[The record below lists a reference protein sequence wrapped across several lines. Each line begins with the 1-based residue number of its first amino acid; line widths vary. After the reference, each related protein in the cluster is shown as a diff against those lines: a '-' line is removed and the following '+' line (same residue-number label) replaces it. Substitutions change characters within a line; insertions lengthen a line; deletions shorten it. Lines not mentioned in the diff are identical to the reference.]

1 MADASVKIGVSGVS
15 QFKQGMS
22 DAQAS
27 VKALDAAIK
36 MNEKSLKATGDAEAY
51 MATQTNLLNEK
62 LQQQRNIAKNAQQA
76 LEQMDQNGVKKS
88 SKAYQDMQR
97 QMIEAQSAAMDT
109 EAQLNGLGTAASNT
123 AEKTDKLATSLGGLN
138 KKVSLQQVISAV
150 DSITGAMEKA
160 ARKALD
166 LGKAI
171 WENITDTA
179 RYSDDVA
186 TQAMN
191 LNMDVETYQ
200 RYKGVFDTIGEITVQ
215 EWQKAKLKVQKA
227 INDPTQD
234 QTDILNLLGIK
245 THATSPGKYGEVQGA
260 AREFEEVFWEIG
272 EVLRQEVASGE
283 LTQDLAD
290 TYANAIFGR
299 GFSGLNSLFDLGKE
313 GFAAALKDQA
323 AASEEAI
330 KKNAELNDKLLKL
343 NNDFKALETEVT
355 GALAPALSGAAD
367 ALSGLMGNILEY
379 LQTPEGQKMLE
390 DLSTAVTG
398 LLENLGSIDPEAVTQ
413 GFVDVFTKITD
424 GVSWLVKN
432 WPEVVNALS
441 LIVAGW
447 AGLELTGGALRI
459 AELFSGIA
467 GLAGG
472 AAAEA
477 GAAAG
482 ASWGA
487 AFANAVAAA
496 APWLVG
502 AYALLNPAEAADD
515 SFFNNK
521 TGQLTD
527 EGWKQFEAYA
537 KGKAAGK
544 IIDQGWDDIINLV
557 GDRYG
562 GLSDILGNTAAINAM
577 ARALYGDHSFP
588 GIDPMAQPE
597 AYMQRINNELFDTLE
612 GMGYEPKIEIVPSE
626 EVAGLFKNDG
636 AIEVTVGDP
645 TGRRWTP
652 KGWIEPEVPVE
663 PEVADPEAA
672 AAAISA
678 AIGTVTIGVVPAIG
692 MPSGAAAG
700 ALAGGANLEA
710 AYRQYIY
717 NQDRSNGTG
726 RIYANGIYS
735 VPFDGMFAVLHKNER
750 VVPARAMSGS
760 RMFNSNLYIENM
772 NMNNG
777 QDADGLAARIA
788 AANKRT
794 MSGFGS

>member
-1 MADASVKIGVSGVS
+1 MPDASVRIGVSGIS

-36 MNEKSLKATGDAEAY
+36 LNEKSLKATGDAEAY

-62 LQQQRNIAKNAQQA
+62 LQQQRNIARNAQQA

-97 QMIEAQSAAMDT
+97 QMVEAQSAAMDT

-160 ARKALD
+160 ARKAVD

-272 EVLRQEVASGE
+272 EVLRQKVASGE

-299 GFSGLNSLFDLGKE
+299 GFSGLNNLFDLGKE
-313 GFAAALKDQA
+313 GFAEALKDQA

-330 KKNAELNDKLLKL
+330 RKNAELNDKLIKL
-343 NNDFKALETEVT
+343 QNDFRALETEVT
-355 GALAPALSGAAD
+355 GTLAPALSGAAD

-398 LLENLGSIDPEAVTQ
+398 LFEDLGNIDPETVTQ

-424 GVSWLVKN
+424 GVSWLVSN
-432 WPEVVNALS
+432 WPDVVNALK

-472 AAAEA
+472 GAAEA

-502 AYALLNPAEAADD
+502 AYTLLNPVEAADD

-521 TGQLTD
+521 TGQLTQ
-527 EGWKQFEAYA
+527 EGWRQFEDY
-537 KGKAAGK
+537 AAGRVK
-544 IIDQGWDDIINLV
+544 DQGWDEIINLV

-562 GLSDILGNTAAINAM
+562 GLSDILGNAAAINAM
-577 ARALYGDHSFP
+577 ARALYGDHNFV

-597 AYMQRINNELFDTLE
+597 AYRQRINNELFDTLE
-612 GMGYEPKIEIVPSE
+612 GMGYEPKIEIKPSE
-626 EVAGLFKNDG
+626 EVSETLEKGT
-636 AIEVTVGDP
+636 IELTVGDP
-645 TGRRWTP
+645 TGRIRTP
-652 KGWIEPEVPVE
+652 NGWKDPEVPVD
-663 PEVADPEAA
+663 PVVADPAAA

-692 MPSGAAAG
+692 GPSGATVGAG
-700 ALAGGANLEA
+700 AESMNLEA